1 MRKWFFSIQL
11 YVANAGTNITWN
23 NLRRLT
29 QVLYPP
35 RTKVMSDLMLAGF
48 MDCSRFLSYYGVTDK
63 ALSCLT
69 VESHLH
75 KSQRQ
80 VKEVS
85 ISKSSFVSERME
97 IKYLIWI

>member
-1 MRKWFFSIQL
+1 MMDFKINYSEYRGANTKKYLICLQL

-23 NLRRLT
+23 NLLRLT

-48 MDCSRFLSYYGVTDK
+48 MDCARFLSYYGVTDK

-75 KSQRQ
+75 KSQKQ
-80 VKEVS
+80 VNEVR
-85 ISKSSFVSERME
+85 SKN
-97 IKYLIWI
+97 